1 MFLAAVSTSSYTC
14 AGEPWYG
21 TVVGNALV
29 SVPCIRL
36 YPSAAA
42 GVDTVGVPLL
52 AFLVL
57 SSLIMAAGGV

>member
-1 MFLAAVSTSSYTC
+1 VSTASYTC

-21 TVVGNALV
+21 TVVGNSLV

-42 GVDTVGVPLL
+42 PVPTGAAL
-52 AFLVL
+52 
-57 SSLIMAAGGV
+57 AAGLALTVLAAMGLV